1 MLHDL
6 EEKYNIR
13 RKFTGPLLVDINPN
27 YLSMIALFFAFVSGY
42 MFYKNL
48 NVLAGVFVL
57 ANGYLDILDGEVAK
71 EFGRTSKLGD
81 FIDHTFDRIAD
92 LAMLLGIALG
102 PVVPLWLGGFTAL
115 VVLLVSY
122 MGTQH
127 QAISQE
133 RLYSGL
139 FGRSDRIA
147 ALFVFS
153 MASFFFTDALLY
165 GVYILLFLSAAT
177 FFQRFYRSAKEIRR
191 L

>member
-6 EEKYNIR
+6 EEKYSIR
-13 RKFTGPLLVDINPN
+13 RKFTGPLLVDVNPN
-27 YLSMIALFFAFVSGY
+27 YLSILALFFAFASGY
-42 MFYKNL
+42 MFYRNL
-48 NVLAGVFVL
+48 NVLAGVFLL

-71 EFGRTSKLGD
+71 EFGRSSKFGD

-92 LAMLLGIALG
+92 LAMLLGLALG
-102 PVVPLWLGGFTAL
+102 PVVPLELGGLTAV

-133 RLYSGL
+133 RLYGGL

-153 MASFFFTDALLY
+153 VASYFFPEALLY
-165 GVYILLFLSAAT
+165 GVYVVLILSAVT
-177 FFQRFYRSAKEIRR
+177 FIQRFHRSAKEIRR